1 MASSF
6 RGVFCTKRSKG
17 VFETQSTSKM
27 ELLRKK
33 LTALLKSQ
41 VTFDRGRNMPPS
53 AKVCENATKQIL
65 HKFVSLIFFKIVV
78 LKATPDS
85 KPIPNF
91 NHLQQRSFH
100 RRSCSQMFFK
110 IGVSK
115 RFVNLTGKHQCW
127 SCF

>member
-1 MASSF
+1 MLVPFVEYSVQNAPKVYLKPSHWSF
-6 RGVFCTKRSKG
+6 C
-17 VFETQSTSKM
+17 E
-27 ELLRKK
+27 KK

-41 VTFDRGRNMPPS
+41 VSFDRGVNMLS
-53 AKVCENATKQIL
+53 SVKVCENATKQIL
-65 HKFVSLIFFKIVV
+65 HKFVTLIFFKIVV